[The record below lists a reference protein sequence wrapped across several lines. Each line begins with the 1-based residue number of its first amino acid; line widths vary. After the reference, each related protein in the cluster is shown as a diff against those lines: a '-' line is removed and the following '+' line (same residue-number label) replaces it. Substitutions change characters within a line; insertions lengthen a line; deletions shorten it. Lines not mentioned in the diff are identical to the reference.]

1 LSLNYACIFILCKH
15 NTSVLTNASKEFAMN
30 DNEPTG
36 KAVGG
41 TARTQSMSPDERKA
55 MASKGASTRWEK
67 ARKMSS
73 LPAVILKGEDL
84 NLAGIRIP
92 CAIVAI
98 DGQAEPVRVLTEH
111 GITNALL
118 GSRSGASKRL
128 KKRSE
133 EEGAPL
139 PLFLAP
145 SQLNA
150 FVDKELR
157 DGPLRVIEYVDGD
170 RIIRGFNAEMLPAVC
185 EIWLRARE
193 AGALQTQ
200 QLDKAQKAELLTRAL
215 ARVGI
220 IALVDEA
227 TGYQRFRA
235 KDSLAKIL
243 EAFVAKE
250 LQPWVRKFPPSFY
263 EQMFRL
269 RKLEFPG
276 QGVVR
281 RPQYF
286 GVLTNNVI
294 YRRLAPYVWKELK
307 QKVAKNERGRPTE
320 KLHQYLTPE
329 IGDPR
334 LRDLITSVTTIM
346 KLSTNWE
353 DFMIKLNMIHPAYNE
368 TMELPFEIQNDDG
381 IGI

>member
-1 LSLNYACIFILCKH
+1 
-15 NTSVLTNASKEFAMN
+15 MN
-30 DNEPTG
+30 DVEIGG
-36 KAVGG
+36 KAAGG
-41 TARTQSMSPDERKA
+41 IARTQSMTAGERSD
-55 MASKGASTRWEK
+55 MAKKGAATRWEK

-73 LPAVILKGEDL
+73 LPAVILKGDDL
-84 NLAGIRIP
+84 NLAGIKIP

-98 DGQAEPVRVLTEH
+98 DGQSEPVRVITEN

-170 RIIRGFNAEMLPAVC
+170 RIMRGFNAEVLPAIC

-193 AGALQTQ
+193 AGALQKQ

-250 LQPWVRKFPPSFY
+250 LQPWVRKFPPAYY

-276 QGVVR
+276 QGTVR

-286 GVLTNNVI
+286 GVLTNNII

-307 QKVAKNERGRPTE
+307 QKVAKNEKGRPIE

-346 KLSTNWE
+346 KLSTNWD
-353 DFMIKLNMIHPAYNE
+353 DFMSKLNMIHPAYNE
-368 TMELPFEIQNDDG
+368 TMALPFEIQNDDG